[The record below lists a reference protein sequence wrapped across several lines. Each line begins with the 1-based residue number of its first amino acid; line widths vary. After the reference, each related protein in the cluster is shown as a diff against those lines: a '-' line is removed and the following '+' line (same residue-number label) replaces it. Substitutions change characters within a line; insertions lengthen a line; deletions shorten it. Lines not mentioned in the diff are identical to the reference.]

1 MFLCVSCIFPTFAR
15 ESPSLPQEGGSHRLF
30 CNWFWSLLSCRWR
43 ESIIFVNC
51 WSFLKPHHAYSYKGE
66 RNRSRP
72 TKCFILLVFFVG
84 TRFQGK
90 GLGFIDNI
98 VEVLMA
104 FIYNSLLDL
113 VVFYTVYWD
122 WTNLHSI

>member
-1 MFLCVSCIFPTFAR
+1 MT
-15 ESPSLPQEGGSHRLF
+15 
-30 CNWFWSLLSCRWR
+30 N
-43 ESIIFVNC
+43 
-51 WSFLKPHHAYSYKGE
+51 
-66 RNRSRP
+66 
-72 TKCFILLVFFVG
+72 KCFILLCFFVG

-90 GLGFIDNI
+90 GLGFIDSI